1 MRKRVLAPG
10 QCPSVTLVHC
20 IQTAKYAVKLLCWP
34 GSPVI
39 LVSGGGGHPLL
50 PIPRRTYSARAL
62 NTWEWKISRFLT
74 KIEMVRDRPEVAME
88 R

>member
-1 MRKRVLAPG
+1 MQA
-10 QCPSVTLVHC
+10 
-20 IQTAKYAVKLLCWP
+20 AKYVVKLLSRP
-34 GSPVI
+34 GSPII
-39 LVSGGGGHPLL
+39 LVSGGHPLL
-50 PIPRRTYSARAL
+50 PIPRRTYSAKAL